1 MKIVGCDFHP
11 AWQQVAWVDME
22 SGEIEER
29 KLVNGDG
36 EAEEFYRQLESPA
49 LIGIEACGNS
59 QWFIDLVERLGHQVW
74 IGDAAQIRASY
85 VRRQKTDR
93 RDAGHILRLLIEGRF
108 PRLWVPS
115 AEQRDLRQLLIH
127 RHKLV
132 EIRTRVKNGLQ
143 HLALNR
149 GLQKKGSLW
158 SAKGRACF
166 EKLPLQGWTARRRED
181 LLKLLAELDR
191 HLDELDAA
199 VSGAAE
205 EDPQARLL
213 MTQPGV
219 GPITALAFVLTIGDV
234 SRFRHSKQVSS
245 YLGLIPQEHSS
256 GGKQRLGSISKQG
269 NGFMRMLLVEAA
281 QSVNRLDEGFRKQYA
296 ARCHHKAKGV
306 AKVAAARKLAVRL
319 YWMLRTKVGYPE
331 IAHIESSPRVAPGRP
346 RRRTRLAFTGL
357 AGRRKPDRWIDWALS
372 HPAIGRM
379 SG

>member
-11 AWQQVAWVDME
+11 NWQQVAVFDPE
-22 SGEIEER
+22 TGELAEL

-36 EAEEFYRQLESPA
+36 EAERFYRALEAPA
-49 LIGIEACGNS
+49 LVGIEACGNS
-59 QWFIDLVERLGHQVW
+59 QWFIDLLERLGHLVW
-74 IGDAAQIRASY
+74 VGDAAQIRASY

-93 RDAGHILRLLIEGRF
+93 RDAGHILKLLVENRF
-108 PRLWVPS
+108 PRLWVPT

-149 GLQKKGSLW
+149 GLQKKSSLW
-158 SAKGRACF
+158 SVRGRAYLK
-166 EKLPLQGWTARRRED
+166 ELPLEGWTARRRED

-191 HLDELDAA
+191 QVDELDEAVTRAA
-199 VSGAAE
+199 QE
-205 EDPQARLL
+205 HPQARLL

-234 SRFRHSKQVSS
+234 SRFRHSGQVTS
-245 YLGLIPQEHSS
+245 YVGLIPREHSS

-269 NGFMRMLLVEAA
+269 NRFLRQLLVEAA
-281 QSVNRLDEGFRKQYA
+281 QSVTRLDEGFRKQYA
-296 ARCHHKAKGV
+296 ARCHHKPKGV

-319 YWMLRTKVGYPE
+319 YWMLRQNVGYPE
-331 IAHIESSPRVAPGRP
+331 IALIESSPRVPLRDE
-346 RRRTRLAFTGL
+346 RHLVTLNERSR
-357 AGRRKPDRWIDWALS
+357 IQQ
-372 HPAIGRM
+372 
-379 SG
+379 